1 MNISPITPS
10 SFGIAADLLDRG
22 FPDVGGRSFWLRV
35 LNRIEHWRPQGA
47 NYPIGFFLE
56 IDAAIKGIVLTPSSR
71 RHRAGIQTQT
81 VVNFS
86 SWYVEPSARAMAP
99 LMLRQLSSPAEVQFT
114 DLTASPAVARMLP
127 ALGFQT
133 MSTESMVI
141 LTALLAR
148 RSQAVVSAEYV
159 LSHVSGADRKLVQD
173 HLNLGC
179 LVCGLVVGD
188 AVHPLIFLP
197 RTRRK
202 LLPSSQLIYAPSRKA
217 VYNNLPA
224 ICAFLLK
231 RSRLFLEIDLEP
243 GEVPPVTHFKS
254 RPTSRFVKGGTNPDK
269 IDFAYSEFVYLEGVV

>member
-10 SFGIAADLLDRG
+10 SFGVAADLLDRG
-22 FPDVGGRSFWLRV
+22 FPEVGDRSFWLRV
-35 LNRIEHWRPQGA
+35 LNRIERWRPQGA
-47 NYPIGFFLE
+47 AYPSGFFLE
-56 IDAAIKGIVLTPSSR
+56 MDAAIKGVVLTPSSR
-71 RHRAGIQTQT
+71 RTGIQART

-99 LMLRQLSSPAEVQFT
+99 LMLRKLSSAAEVQFT

-127 ALGFQT
+127 ALGFQL
-133 MSTESMVI
+133 MSTQSMVI

-148 RSQAVVSAEYV
+148 RSQAVVGAEQ
-159 LSHVSGADRKLVQD
+159 VSDADRQLVQD

-179 LVCGLVVGD
+179 LVCGLKTDD

-202 LLPSSQLIYAPSRKA
+202 ILPSAQLIYAPSRRA
-217 VYNNLPA
+217 VYDNLPA

-231 RSRLFLEIDLEP
+231 RGRLFAEIDLEP
-243 GEVPPVTHFKS
+243 GRIPSVPHFK
-254 RPTSRFVKGGTNPDK
+254 RPASRFVKGGTDPDK

>member
-10 SFGIAADLLDRG
+10 SFGVAADLLDRG
-22 FPDVGGRSFWLRV
+22 FPEVGDRRFWLRV
-35 LNRIEHWRPQGA
+35 LNRIERWRPQGA
-47 NYPIGFFLE
+47 AYPSGFFLE
-56 IDAAIKGIVLTPSSR
+56 IDAAIKGVVLTPSSR
-71 RHRAGIQTQT
+71 RAGIQDRT

-99 LMLRQLSSPAEVQFT
+99 LMLRKLSSAAEVQFT

-127 ALGFQT
+127 TLGFQL
-133 MSTESMVI
+133 MSTQSMVI

-148 RSQAVVSAEYV
+148 RSHAVVSAEQ
-159 LSHVSGADRKLVQD
+159 VSDADRQLVQD

-179 LVCGLVVGD
+179 LVCGLKVDD

-202 LLPSSQLIYAPSRKA
+202 ILPSAQLIYAPSRRA
-217 VYNNLPA
+217 VYDNLPA

-231 RSRLFLEIDLEP
+231 RGRLFAEIDLEP
-243 GEVPPVTHFKS
+243 GRIPSVPHFK
-254 RPTSRFVKGGTNPDK
+254 RPASRFVKGGTDPDK